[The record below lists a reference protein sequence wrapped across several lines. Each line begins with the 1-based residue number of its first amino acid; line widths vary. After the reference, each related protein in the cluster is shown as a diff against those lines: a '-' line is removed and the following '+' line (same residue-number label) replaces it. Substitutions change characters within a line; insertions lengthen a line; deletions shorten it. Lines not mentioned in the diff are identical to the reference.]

1 MEFLEQQRAL
11 ARKASQTEDWQGA
24 LKIWEMLRNGFLDS
38 SEIFIGRG
46 DALQAL
52 GRLDEAEAAFAEAM
66 ELYPTNE
73 WAAARYAGV
82 AEKRRDWPEAIRR
95 WESVAK
101 AFPNFSLGYIAK
113 GHILQDLGNLDEAEA
128 IFRAAMR
135 RFPDDEWAAVRYAG
149 IPVLERD
156 WTEALR
162 RWETVRARFPG
173 QLIGVLGQAEALREL
188 GQIADAEAVLMEA
201 AEKFPADEWLVISL
215 ARTAMAGGN
224 WDEALRRWETAI
236 KNFPHNSSTHVGKA
250 ETLSNLGRFDEAEAV
265 LRLAAKRFPD
275 DAPGDPCASSTQ
287 LGRSHQSLEPGS

>member
-1 MEFLEQQRAL
+1 

-95 WESVAK
+95 WERVGK
-101 AFPNFSLGYIAK
+101 AFPNFSLGYIGK

-156 WTEALR
+156 WTE
-162 RWETVRARFPG
+162 
-173 QLIGVLGQAEALREL
+173 
-188 GQIADAEAVLMEA
+188 
-201 AEKFPADEWLVISL
+201 
-215 ARTAMAGGN
+215 
-224 WDEALRRWETAI
+224 
-236 KNFPHNSSTHVGKA
+236 
-250 ETLSNLGRFDEAEAV
+250 
-265 LRLAAKRFPD
+265 
-275 DAPGDPCASSTQ
+275 
-287 LGRSHQSLEPGS
+287 